1 MGQLYR
7 NNKGKCERYN
17 EQGTFNHNI
26 GSNYISNQNQNDF
39 GFLYYYKS
47 NSYNKIIATLIYDF
61 DKYSYYNGRD
71 GIIDYLCD
79 DYGNQY
85 DFSSGSYRSVG
96 SNKLIHESDYK
107 SINLNPTSTD
117 SVSII
122 DNNCGNW
129 PKRGG
134 SANSYGGG
142 VNLSYRP
149 TSSDH
154 IYIYLTNG
162 PLSVGAFDHYDMTD
176 HYVLGGDTGNSV
188 ALENNIL
195 RVYSTEDTNKYKNTN
210 GEVSIHI
217 PFNCIGRSS
226 DSGYYSIFYGVNT
239 WLYLYSSASQFQGKR
254 AQVITFNSHTPRGA
268 TALYSFG
275 AMTDNIG
282 YNVIGFPIFKK
293 GDAGSYMVN
302 YYLINVS

>member
-1 MGQLYR
+1 M
-7 NNKGKCERYN
+7 
-17 EQGTFNHNI
+17 
-26 GSNYISNQNQNDF
+26 NQNPNDF
-39 GFLYYYKS
+39 GFLYYYQS
-47 NSYNKIIATLIYDF
+47 GGYSAIAGTCIYDF
-61 DKYSYYNGRD
+61 DKYSNYNKRD
-71 GIIDYLCD
+71 GIIDYLWD

-107 SINLNPTSTD
+107 SINLNPTSTG
-117 SVSII
+117 SVSRI
-122 DNNCGNW
+122 DNNCSNW
-129 PKRGG
+129 PKKGG
-134 SANSYGGG
+134 SANSFGGG
-142 VNLSYRP
+142 VNLTYRP

-162 PLSVGAFDHYDMTD
+162 PLSIGDFDHYDMTD
-176 HYVLGGDTGNSV
+176 PYVLGGDTGNSV
-188 ALENNIL
+188 ALQNNIL
-195 RVYSTEDTNKYKNTN
+195 RVYSTGNTMDYRNTN
-210 GEVSIHI
+210 REVSIHI

-226 DSGYYSIFYGVNT
+226 DSGYYSIFYGLNT
-239 WLYLYSSASQFQGKR
+239 WLYLYSSKSHFQGKKAR
-254 AQVITFNSHTPRGA
+254 VITFNSHTPGGA

-275 AMTDNIG
+275 AMTNNIG

>member
-1 MGQLYR
+1 MGKLSK
-7 NNKGKCERYN
+7 NNKKCIRYN
-17 EQGTFNHNI
+17 ECSKFSHSI
-26 GSNYISNQNQNDF
+26 GGNYILNQNPYDF
-39 GFLYYYKS
+39 GFLYYNQSGGYS
-47 NSYNKIIATLIYDF
+47 LIAPTLIYDF
-61 DKYSYYNGRD
+61 DKYSYYNGTN
-71 GIIDYLCD
+71 GTITYLCD

-107 SINLNPTSTD
+107 SINLNPTSTG
-117 SVSII
+117 SVSRI
-122 DNNCGNW
+122 DNNCGSW
-129 PKRGG
+129 PKKGG
-134 SANSYGGG
+134 STNSFGGG

-162 PLSVGAFDHYDMTD
+162 PLSVGDFDHYNMTD
-176 HYVLGGDTGNSV
+176 PYVLGGDPGNSV

-195 RVYSTEDTNKYKNTN
+195 RVYSTDNTNTYRNTN
-210 GEVSIHI
+210 GEVNIHI

-226 DSGYYSIFYGVNT
+226 DSGYYSIFYGLNT
-239 WLYLYSSASQFQGKR
+239 WLYLYSSASHFKGKKAR
-254 AQVITFNSHTPRGA
+254 VKTFNSHTPRGA

-275 AMTDNIG
+275 AMTSNIG

-293 GDAGSYMVN
+293 RDAGSYMVN